1 MKYKLVIFDFDGTLA
16 DSYPWAVG
24 IANDMAEK
32 HRFKRIDAVE
42 REMLRGY
49 SAGQILKYLGVRWWK
64 MPFIAKDVRSAMAR
78 DIHMIPLFEGVDQL
92 LEFLAS
98 QGVLIALVSSNSEKN
113 IRHVLGAKNCARV
126 RYFECGVALFGKA
139 PKINKLLK
147 RSKIAPNE
155 TILIGDEIRDGQAAR
170 KAGIAFGA
178 VAWGFTRIDALRA
191 QAPTALF
198 TAMHDIAQE
207 IGRGDI
213 ASNAI

>member
-24 IANDMAEK
+24 IANDLADK
-32 HRFKRIDAVE
+32 HRFKRIDDRE

-78 DIHMIPLFEGVDQL
+78 DIDLIPLFDGVDQL
-92 LEFLAS
+92 FQVLAS
-98 QGVLIALVSSNSEKN
+98 QGVVLALVSSNSEKN
-113 IRHVLGAKNCARV
+113 IRHVLGAQNCALV
-126 RYFECGVALFGKA
+126 KYFECGVALFGKA

-147 RSKIAPNE
+147 RSKIAPSE

-178 VAWGFTRIDALRA
+178 VAWGYTRADALRA

-198 TAMHDIAQE
+198 TAMRDIANE
-207 IGRGDI
+207 ISRSERARD
-213 ASNAI
+213 AI